1 MAAIALVV
9 GLAPIASWDLWWHL
23 ETGQLAIERLSTLPV
38 DQFSLTA
45 AGQPW
50 HYKDLGAEVVLSFLY
65 QHLGEGGL
73 IAFKLAISVGLAA
86 LLAIAARRLFG
97 RIAGWLI
104 APTVFW
110 IASFRIIVRPS
121 SFSLIGIVVL
131 VLLIERLA
139 RWRADP
145 GDGRSLGFV
154 RAWAPIWAL
163 VVVWTNLHRGVLIG
177 VALLWGFALYTAG
190 EWALMRVRRLVDG
203 GWIRP
208 ASPRRIGLAFAGTAV
223 ATLAAGANPFGPA
236 SIVGAIRVSFGG
248 AQALTASSEWE
259 RLSAGAMFSTFPVAA
274 IVFALAVPITLGV
287 VLSRASDGGAPARP
301 RHGHLLYVGLAA
313 GLVWSGLSAA
323 RLLAPSAL
331 ALLLPVGAGL
341 AGIVAAAHRRQP
353 RTGRLLSGLAA
364 VVALALAWRA
374 ANHPSFEPHSPGFA
388 EDHYPEV
395 AVSMIRDLPIAGE
408 GYTTYTF
415 AGYVIYHL
423 WPDKHV
429 LCDGRYDTVYPPG
442 VVEQC
447 VEVERDP
454 KAFARY
460 AETYHLQWVL
470 EHNRPGPSRRPDA
483 PYALDFLDVDPHWAL
498 IYWDTAS
505 RLYVRRDGPN
515 RAIADRL
522 GFRILRPRDFDT
534 SLMTALAASKRNPA
548 LLPVIE
554 RELHRVRAAAPDDV
568 RTSVM
573 VVLFLYETGRTATD
587 DYRTAVA
594 QLKARRSDAPAAVDQ
609 VLRWISRPR

>member
-23 ETGQLAIERLSTLPV
+23 KTGQLALDRLSTLPV

-73 IAFKLAISVGLAA
+73 IAFKLAVSIGLAA
-86 LLAIAARRLFG
+86 LLATATRRLFG
-97 RIAGWLI
+97 RVAGWLI
-104 APTVFW
+104 APAVFW
-110 IASFRIIVRPS
+110 VASFRIIVRPS
-121 SFSLIGIVVL
+121 SFSLVGIVVM
-131 VLLIERLA
+131 VLLIERLS
-139 RWRADP
+139 RWREATAA
-145 GDGRSLGFV
+145 RGFL
-154 RAWAPIWAL
+154 RAWAPIWGL

-177 VALLWGFALYTAG
+177 VMLLWGFAAYTAG
-190 EWALMRVRRLVDG
+190 EWALARVRRLVDG

-208 ASPRRIGLAFAGTAV
+208 ASPRRVGLALAGAAV
-223 ATLAAGANPFGPA
+223 ATLAAGANPFGPG
-236 SIVGAIRVSFGG
+236 SVIGAIRVSFGG

-259 RLSAGAMFSTFPVAA
+259 RLSAGALFSTFPVAA
-274 IVFALAVPITLGV
+274 IVFAIAVPVALCV
-287 VLSRASDGGAPARP
+287 ALSSRASDADPRP

-331 ALLLPVGAGL
+331 ALFLPVGAGL
-341 AGIVAAAHRRQP
+341 SGIVAIAPRRP
-353 RTGRLLSGLAA
+353 RTGRLLAGLTI
-364 VVALALAWRA
+364 VIALALAWRA
-374 ANHPSFEPHSPGFA
+374 ANHPSFEPHTPGFA
-388 EDHYPEV
+388 EDHYPDV

-442 VVEQC
+442 VVESC
-447 VEVERDP
+447 VRVERDP
-454 KAFARY
+454 QAFARY
-460 AETYHLQWVL
+460 AARYDLQWVL
-470 EHNRPGPSRRPDA
+470 AHNRRGPSRRPDA
-483 PYALDFLDVDPHWAL
+483 RYALDFLDVDPHWAL

-515 RAIADRL
+515 RAIAVRL
-522 GFRILRPRDFDT
+522 AFHILRPRDFDT

-554 RELHRVRAAAPDDV
+554 RELRRVQAAAPDDV

-573 VVLFLYETGRTATD
+573 VVLFLYETGRTSTD
-587 DYRTAVA
+587 DYRAAVA
-594 QLKARRSDAPAAVDQ
+594 RLKARRSDAPAAVDQ